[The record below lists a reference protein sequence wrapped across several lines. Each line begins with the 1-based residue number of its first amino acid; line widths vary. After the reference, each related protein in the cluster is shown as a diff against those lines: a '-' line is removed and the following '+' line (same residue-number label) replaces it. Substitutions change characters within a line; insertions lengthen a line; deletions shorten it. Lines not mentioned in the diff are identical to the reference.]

1 MREVIEMRY
10 LWDVPHGVDGSK
22 LERAIPN
29 FRATGLNV
37 AIGDALGEQ
46 GAVTGTAYRRGAFSA
61 QV

>member
-1 MREVIEMRY
+1 
-10 LWDVPHGVDGSK
+10 VDGSK

-46 GAVTGTAYRRGAFSA
+46 GAVTGTAYRRGALNT